1 MEILLRKQI
10 LEQYDIQ
17 ACKEE
22 VNSILT
28 EYIRAKYAYFNVK
41 KQGDSFYGLS
51 SAKNQDLIVSKSNT
65 NSNDSV
71 TNKVIYKIDNEIKAE
86 QLKKDIEELYT
97 KFTDQEKD
105 FFDYVLL
112 NGDAQ
117 RIVEDKYRITKSG
130 LEPIKQ
136 SCIVKSALHF
146 GVAIMK

>member
-71 TNKVIYKIDNEIKAE
+71 ANKVIYKIDNEIKAE